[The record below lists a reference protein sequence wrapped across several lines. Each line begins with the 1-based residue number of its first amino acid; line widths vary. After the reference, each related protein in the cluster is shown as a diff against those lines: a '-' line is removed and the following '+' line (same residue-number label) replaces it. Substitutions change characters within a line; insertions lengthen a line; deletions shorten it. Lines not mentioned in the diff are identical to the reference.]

1 MEPSENRPVDTTSR
15 PCPSPDERTPMRIYW
30 NPEQDPAYNLA
41 LEETMLRRL
50 HGPALML
57 WRNGPSVIIGRNQ
70 NAMAEVDCEAVRALG
85 IPVVRRMTG
94 GGAVYHDTGNLN
106 YSCFADH
113 NGDSFARFDIFA
125 EPVISALR
133 SFGIQSE
140 FTGRNDILVD
150 GKKVSGTAKMF
161 AGDRVL
167 FHGTLLF
174 RTDISTLT
182 RVLTPDPDKVSFKGI
197 RSVSARVGNLG
208 DLLPGLSPS
217 EFTERMLRAL
227 LELHGMSSPD
237 PLPEDC
243 MREARALA
251 DSKYRTWAWNFGSSP
266 AYDYRKKARFPGG
279 SVTLELAVSRGR
291 IDSARITGDFF
302 GQRPASELE
311 ALLKSVEFR
320 PDAVRRA
327 LTGVRIDDFML
338 GVSMEDFLSL
348 FV

>member
-1 MEPSENRPVDTTSR
+1 
-15 PCPSPDERTPMRIYW
+15 MRIYW
-30 NPEQDPAYNLA
+30 NQERDPAYNLA

-50 HGPALML
+50 RGPALML

-70 NAMAEVDCEAVRALG
+70 SALAEVDAGAVQALG

-113 NGDSFARFDIFA
+113 DGDSFARFDIFA
-125 EPVISALR
+125 EPVMAALR
-133 SFGIQSE
+133 SFGIRSE

-161 AGDRVL
+161 VGDRVL

-174 RTDISTLT
+174 RTDIATLT

-208 DLLPGLSPS
+208 DLLPGVTPS
-217 EFTERMLRAL
+217 EFTQRMLQAL
-227 LELHGMSSPD
+227 LQLHGMNSPD

-243 MREARALA
+243 VREARLLA
-251 DSKYRTWAWNFGSSP
+251 DSKYRTWEWNYGSSP
-266 AYDYRKKARFPGG
+266 AYDYRRKARFSGG
-279 SVTLELAVSRGR
+279 SVTLELSITHGR
-291 IDSARITGDFF
+291 IEAAHITGDFF
-302 GQRPASELE
+302 GGRPVSELE
-311 ALLKSVEFR
+311 ALLKDVEFR
-320 PDAVRRA
+320 PDAVRDA
-327 LTGVRIDDFML
+327 LRSVSVGDFML
-338 GVSMEDFLSL
+338 GVTPEEFLSL
-348 FV
+348 FS

>member
-1 MEPSENRPVDTTSR
+1 
-15 PCPSPDERTPMRIYW
+15 MRIYW

-41 LEETMLRRL
+41 LEETMLRQLR
-50 HGPALML
+50 GPALML

-70 NAMAEVDCEAVRALG
+70 NAMAEVDCEAVRALD

-106 YSCFADH
+106 YSCFTDH
-113 NGDSFARFDIFA
+113 DGDSFARFELFA
-125 EPVISALR
+125 RPVMAALR

-161 AGDRVL
+161 VGDRVL

-174 RTDISTLT
+174 RTDIATLT

-208 DLLPGLSPS
+208 DYLPGVSPS
-217 EFTERMLRAL
+217 EFAERMLQAL
-227 LELHGMSSPD
+227 LDLHEMKSPD

-243 MREARALA
+243 VREARALA
-251 DSKYRTWAWNFGSSP
+251 DSKYRTWEWNYGSSP
-266 AYDYRKKARFPGG
+266 AYDYRKKARFSGG
-279 SVTLELAVSRGR
+279 SVTLELSITHGKIEA
-291 IDSARITGDFF
+291 AHITGDFF
-302 GQRPASELE
+302 GGRPVSELE
-311 ALLKSVEFR
+311 HLLKNIDFR
-320 PDAVRRA
+320 PDAVRAA
-327 LTGVRIDDFML
+327 LSSVPIEDFML
-338 GVSMEDFLSL
+338 GVTLDDFLSL
-348 FV
+348 FA

>member
-1 MEPSENRPVDTTSR
+1 MQ
-15 PCPSPDERTPMRIYW
+15 IFW

-50 HGPALML
+50 RGPALML

-70 NAMAEVDCEAVRALG
+70 STMAEVDCEAVRTLK

-113 NGDSFARFDIFA
+113 SGDSFARFDIFA
-125 EPVISALR
+125 EPVMAALR
-133 SFGIQSE
+133 TFGIRSE

-161 AGDRVL
+161 VGDRVL

-174 RTDISTLT
+174 RTDIATLT

-208 DLLPGLSPS
+208 DYLPELSPS
-217 EFTERMLRAL
+217 EFTGRMLQAL

-243 MREARALA
+243 IREARSLA
-251 DSKYRTWAWNFGSSP
+251 DSKYRTWEWNFGSSP
-266 AYDYRKKARFPGG
+266 AYDYRKRSRFSGG
-279 SVTLELAVSRGR
+279 SVTLELSISRGR
-291 IDSARITGDFF
+291 INSARITGDFF
-302 GQRPASELE
+302 GVRPVSELE
-311 ALLKSVEFR
+311 ALLKNVEFR
-320 PDAVRRA
+320 PSAVRNA
-327 LTGVRIDDFML
+327 LASVVMEDFML
-338 GVSMEDFLSL
+338 GVSPEDFLSL
-348 FV
+348 FS